1 MRTTLE
7 SLWKKLQDDDRDP
20 AGGWKRL
27 RVPDLAGAPAYL
39 AVSLTTGLEAL
50 ILEIPTSA
58 MPAGGSL
65 PASVGF
71 ELMTEQVKPGRKGTT
86 RIILALTSDGFRD
99 VFRALAV
106 DVAEVLV
113 EAKTKEAAAAT
124 FISRV
129 RRWQRFLEV
138 HGPAGLSDSERRGL
152 FSELLVLKELIV
164 ACSDPLRILEG
175 WRGPVRE
182 PHDFVLLGG
191 DIEVKSTASPSP
203 RTIEIANFDQLDDL
217 GAVRLL
223 LIHTVLA
230 EMDSG
235 GQTLPG
241 IIEDLLKVCGDA
253 ADVFKERLYLA
264 GYIDEH
270 ASRYTV
276 PCYRVLT
283 SDFFEVTGDFP
294 RLTRSG
300 VTDGIYSA
308 KYTILLSAL
317 EPFRVGMFHPESF
330 TNP

>member
-1 MRTTLE
+1 MRTILE
-7 SLWKKLQDDDRDP
+7 SLWKKLQDGDRDS

-27 RVPDLAGAPAYL
+27 RVPDLTGPPAYL

-106 DVAEVLV
+106 DVAEALA
-113 EAKTKEAAAAT
+113 ESKTSEAAGAT

-138 HGPAGLSDSERRGL
+138 HGPEGLSDSERRGL
-152 FSELLVLKELIV
+152 FSELLVLKELIG
-164 ACSDPLRILEG
+164 ACSDPIPILEG
-175 WRGPVRE
+175 WRGPARE
-182 PHDFVLLGG
+182 PHDFVLPGG
-191 DIEVKSTASPSP
+191 DIEVKSTATPSP
-203 RTIEIANFDQLDDL
+203 RTIEIANLDQLDDL
-217 GAVRLL
+217 GATRLL

-230 EMDSG
+230 ETDSG
-235 GQTLPG
+235 GQTLPE
-241 IIEDLLKVCGDA
+241 IIEDLLAACGDA
-253 ADVFKERLYLA
+253 ADVFKERIYLA

-270 ASRYTV
+270 ANRYTL
-276 PCYRVLT
+276 PRYRELT
-283 SDFFEVTGDFP
+283 SDVFQVTGDFP
-294 RLTRSG
+294 RLTRST
-300 VTDGIYSA
+300 VSDGICSA
-308 KYTILLSAL
+308 KYAILRSTI
-317 EPFRVGMFHPESF
+317 EPFRIAMFRPESF